1 MNKVALVTG
10 GSRGI
15 GSATAIHLAKAGMD
29 VAVNYLENKA
39 KANEVVEQIKSLGQ
53 NAIAVQADV
62 GSYEQVQQ
70 MAKQIVD
77 ELSGLQ
83 VLVNNAGYSSH
94 FGLTDLTPEEWRKM
108 CAVTLDAA
116 FYCAKEAVP
125 HMKSAGWGR
134 IVNISSLRAMTGS
147 AHGPHYASSKAG
159 LLGLTKSL
167 ALDLGPD
174 NITVNAI
181 SPGYT
186 ETDMTRKSIETKGEQ
201 VRATIPVRK
210 IGSPGDIASAIA
222 FLCSDGGSYITG
234 ETINVNGGI
243 YMRS

>member
-15 GSATAIHLAKAGMD
+15 GAATALHLAKSGMD
-29 VAVNYLENKA
+29 VAVNYLGNEA
-39 KANEVVEQIKSLGQ
+39 KANEVVDRIKGLGQ
-53 NAIAVQADV
+53 NAVAIQADV
-62 GSYEQVQQ
+62 GEYQQVQD
-70 MAKQIVD
+70 MAQRIVA
-77 ELSGLQ
+77 ELGGLH

-94 FGLTDLTPEEWRKM
+94 FGLADLSPDEWRKM

-134 IVNISSLRAMTGS
+134 IVNIASLRAMTGS

-159 LLGLTKSL
+159 LIGLTKSL

-174 NITVNAI
+174 HITVNAI

-201 VRATIPVRK
+201 IRATIPLRK
-210 IGSPGDIASAIA
+210 VGSPDEIASVVA
-222 FLCSDGGSYITG
+222 FLCSGGGGYITG

-243 YMRS
+243 YMR